1 MPVLTMMGR
10 AFREIYRVFR
20 GASPTHQHLR
30 ERLVFLLVLSAI
42 VDVLASVAI
51 LFAEMNAPGSQIH
64 TYGDALFW
72 TTGQLLTVSSNLVNP
87 ISPVARV
94 LDLFMEFYAITVV
107 ATVAGSMGAFFHRRG
122 LERHPLPAP
131 STDLS

>member
-1 MPVLTMMGR
+1 MVTLMGR

-20 GASPTHQHLR
+20 GVSPTHQHLR
-30 ERLVFLLVLSAI
+30 ERLVFLLVLSAL
-42 VDVLASVAI
+42 VDILASVVI
-51 LFAEMNAPGSQIH
+51 MFAERNAPGSQVH

-72 TTGQLLTVSSNLVNP
+72 TTGQLLTVSSNLANP
-87 ISPVARV
+87 ITPVARV

-122 LERHPLPAP
+122 MERQPLPP
-131 STDLS
+131 PDKDLS